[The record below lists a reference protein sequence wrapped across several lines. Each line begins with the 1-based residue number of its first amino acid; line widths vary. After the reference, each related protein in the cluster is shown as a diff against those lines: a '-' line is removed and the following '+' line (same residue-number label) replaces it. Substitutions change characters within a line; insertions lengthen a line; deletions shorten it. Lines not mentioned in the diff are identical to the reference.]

1 MTILDNFEEDM
12 VYEVLI
18 STKNEDGSLNVKPFG
33 LKIKN
38 NSFVLK
44 LFPNK
49 TFLNIKN
56 NLVFTVYFLQDVLMF
71 TKALTSNLDYE
82 EFLNEINYEI
92 PCKISNSSVSVIED
106 NYGKNITTTIIAE
119 PIKIIEHKE
128 TLPIINRA
136 SNKIME
142 LLIDFSRYDLMD
154 VDAKSNFIEKINSS
168 ERIIRK
174 TGNGKHLDSLNLLKK
189 ESKE

>member
-174 TGNGKHLDSLNLLKK
+174 TGNGKHLDFLNLLKK
-189 ESKE
+189 ELKE